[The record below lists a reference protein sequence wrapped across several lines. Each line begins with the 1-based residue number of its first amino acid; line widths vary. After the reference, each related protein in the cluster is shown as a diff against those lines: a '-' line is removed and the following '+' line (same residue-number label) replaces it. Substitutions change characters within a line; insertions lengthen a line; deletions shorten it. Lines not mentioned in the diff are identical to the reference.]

1 MAKMKSWEGS
11 AEDVRQDKKLAKK
24 HKMSYEEW
32 ERSDM
37 DKKHD
42 KQKSMK
48 GLRAG
53 GKTNADMKKVGRGM
67 AKVLNQRSPMRGSSG
82 PRGS

>member
-1 MAKMKSWEGS
+1 MAKMKNWEGS
-11 AEDVRQDKKLAKK
+11 AEDERQDKILAKK
-24 HKMSYEEW
+24 HKMSYKDW

-42 KQKSMK
+42 KQRSMK

-53 GKTNADMKKVGRGM
+53 GKTNSDMKKYGRGM
-67 AKVLNQRSPMRGSSG
+67 AKVMNQRSPMRGSSG